1 MKYRVLAAD
10 LDGTLVTDDKRV
22 TERTKE
28 AVKAMTE
35 KGGIMVLASGRPSHG
50 IWPVAKELSLDEEGG
65 YILAYNGGELIDCRD
80 GSIKFSVSLPKER
93 IPQIISLSRQYETA
107 ILTYEGA
114 DIITESSE
122 DPYVH
127 GEARNVRMNI
137 RQIDDL
143 IAYLDFPVVKLMMV
157 GSEEKIAEME
167 PIVREALGEEFSVF
181 RSEAYHLEILPAGI
195 DKGSGLVKTLEYLN
209 IPAQESIACG
219 DYDNDVPMVKAAG
232 LGVSMENGCPMIREC
247 ADYITAS
254 NEADGVARVIE
265 RFMLEKPAD

>member
-22 TERTKE
+22 TERTKT

-35 KGGIMVLASGRPSHG
+35 KGGIMVLSSGRPSHG
-50 IWPVAKELSLDEEGG
+50 IWPVAKELSLDREGG
-65 YILAYNGGELIDCRD
+65 YILAYNGGELVDCRD

-93 IPQIISLSRQYETA
+93 IPQIIGLSRQYETA
-107 ILTYEGA
+107 ILTYEGPY
-114 DIITESSE
+114 IITESSE
-122 DPYVH
+122 DPYVL
-127 GEARNVRMNI
+127 GEAKNVRMEI

-143 IAYLDFPVVKLMMV
+143 ISYLEFPVVKLMMV
-157 GSEEKIAEME
+157 GPGEKIAEME

-209 IPAQESIACG
+209 IPAGAAIACG
-219 DYDNDVPMVKAAG
+219 DYDNDIPMVKEAG
-232 LGVSMENGCPMIREC
+232 LGVSMENGCPRIREC

-254 NEADGVARVIE
+254 NEEDGVARVIE
-265 RFMLEKPAD
+265 KFMLEEM